1 MFYFQV
7 VTKNIMMMMINNKV
21 CQVPQQLHNLL
32 LYGVCFYLILFL
44 MLWTGCLYHF
54 VQMIAEPEKAAAAAI
69 DAEHTA
75 IGLFI
80 YTLEFL
86 YNN

>member
-1 MFYFQV
+1 M
-7 VTKNIMMMMINNKV
+7 
-21 CQVPQQLHNLL
+21 P
-32 LYGVCFYLILFL
+32 
-44 MLWTGCLYHF
+44 WTGCLYHF
-54 VQMIAEPEKAAAAAI
+54 VQMIAEPEKAVAVI

-80 YTLEFL
+80 YTFEFL